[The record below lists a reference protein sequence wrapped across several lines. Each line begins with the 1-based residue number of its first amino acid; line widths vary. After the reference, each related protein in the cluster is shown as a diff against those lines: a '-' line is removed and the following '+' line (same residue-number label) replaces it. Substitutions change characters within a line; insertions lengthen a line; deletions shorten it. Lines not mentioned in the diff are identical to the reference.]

1 MSVAF
6 MRNKLVEVEP
16 LPDGVLAVFWRLADD
31 LLDLEIELSVRPPD
45 LEIIAADARVKRS
58 PFRDGISAQELIQRA
73 VGVRVGPGLRKI
85 VRGLVGGGAGS
96 PELTEGVLECANA
109 VILHFTRPTI
119 GARGSIDIPE
129 EDWPKA
135 VPVALEAN
143 PRLRNS
149 CIAFIEEGA

>member
-1 MSVAF
+1 MSFAF

-16 LPDGVLAVFWRLADD
+16 LPDGVLAVYWHLADD
-31 LLDLEIELSVRPPD
+31 LQDLEIELRVRPPD
-45 LEIIAADARVKRS
+45 LEIIAAEARVKRS
-58 PFRDGISAQELIQRA
+58 LFREGLSVQEHIQRA

-85 VRGLVGGGAGS
+85 VRGLLGGS

-135 VPVALEAN
+135 VPAAIAAN

-149 CIAFIEEGA
+149 CIAFLDEGA